1 MAEETKKEENIEE
14 TLKEAV
20 SSNKAKKEADSS
32 SQTNKGAQKELETSA
47 SEATPKDLEAA
58 AQAEEYK
65 DPVTEEYL
73 INRNNMICPQ
83 WSLTYEL
90 WPQKNTTINLWLG
103 F

>member
-14 TLKEAV
+14 TLKEAG
-20 SSNKAKKEADSS
+20 SSPET
-32 SQTNKGAQKELETSA
+32 QKGAQKEAKTELETHA
-47 SEATPKDLEAA
+47 SEATPKDLETAA
-58 AQAEEYK
+58 KADEYK
-65 DPVTEEYL
+65 DPLTEEYL